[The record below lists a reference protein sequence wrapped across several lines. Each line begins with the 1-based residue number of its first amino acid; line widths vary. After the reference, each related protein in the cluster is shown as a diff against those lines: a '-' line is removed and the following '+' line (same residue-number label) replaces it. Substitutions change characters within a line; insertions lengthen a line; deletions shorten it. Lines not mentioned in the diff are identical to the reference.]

1 MDVSGVVYMEL
12 LVELLSGQKLLLARL
27 LRAKLRRYP
36 CHSILTLR
44 APLVLVRCSIAQF
57 T

>member
-1 MDVSGVVYMEL
+1 MEL